1 MAMPGLSTP
10 TRSTEIAVFTN
21 TPYVSRLRPK
31 HRQPRAFLAEAPF
44 LCASA
49 KNRCGLRVDRLFPPP
64 PFRFLHATF
73 AMLRWHGAT
82 FRLHS
87 QTIFGD
93 YIPAFPDT
101 APASRGR
108 AASIPSPTRNLRLL
122 FRAVDAM
129 PPLSILRSAQA
140 DNLRAPP
147 THRGSCHCHSVRR
160 LPFIYR
166 LRRYAR
172 PDMRCADA
180 LTPLRLSANHF
191 THSESAYGLGQGQ
204 VGLLSAV
211 QAPQQKACRSVPTRH
226 LPFALILCRHY
237 EFPPFLWLTYLR
249 YAPHRHHRTSPHQS
263 PRLDKSAPRKSERCR
278 KGQFPRCGNL
288 TFTAAI
294 LPRNRVAPWGCFCI
308 FREGERGQDENKRA
322 RWGVCKATTG
332 ASPRNPQLPHSSVVP
347 SRNPLQIRGFCRTG
361 PARDGKFA

>member
-1 MAMPGLSTP
+1 MPGCRAPSSISHGCHTDSKVPPTRRGRSRLHSKPPARSFHLSSATPVHRPCRAERIYRRRTMAMPGLSTP

-73 AMLRWHGAT
+73 AMLRWHGAPL
-82 FRLHS
+82 RLHS

-140 DNLRAPP
+140 DNLR
-147 THRGSCHCHSVRR
+147 
-160 LPFIYR
+160 
-166 LRRYAR
+166 
-172 PDMRCADA
+172 
-180 LTPLRLSANHF
+180 TPSH
-191 THSESAYGLGQGQ
+191 
-204 VGLLSAV
+204 
-211 QAPQQKACRSVPTRH
+211 P
-226 LPFALILCRHY
+226 
-237 EFPPFLWLTYLR
+237 
-249 YAPHRHHRTSPHQS
+249 
-263 PRLDKSAPRKSERCR
+263 
-278 KGQFPRCGNL
+278 
-288 TFTAAI
+288 
-294 LPRNRVAPWGCFCI
+294 
-308 FREGERGQDENKRA
+308 
-322 RWGVCKATTG
+322 
-332 ASPRNPQLPHSSVVP
+332 
-347 SRNPLQIRGFCRTG
+347 
-361 PARDGKFA
+361 

>member
-1 MAMPGLSTP
+1 MPYCQPRSSHPQRKKPPTLQAPGTFISSIVCDACSSPLQGREDLSPPDDGNARIIDP

-31 HRQPRAFLAEAPF
+31 HRQPRAFLAEAP
-44 LCASA
+44 LLSASA
-49 KNRCGLRVDRLFPPP
+49 KNRCGIRVDRLFPPP

-73 AMLRWHGAT
+73 AMLRWHGAP

-129 PPLSILRSAQA
+129 PPLSILRSARA

-147 THRGSCHCHSVRR
+147 THRGSCHCHSVLR
-160 LPFIYR
+160 LLLYVVCDAMPTPG
-166 LRRYAR
+166 

-180 LTPLRLSANHF
+180 LTPLRQSANHF

-211 QAPQQKACRSVPTRH
+211 QAPQQKACRSVPPRH
-226 LPFALILCRHY
+226 LPFALILCRHS
-237 EFPPFLWLTYLR
+237 EFPPFLWLTHLR
-249 YAPHRHHRTSPHQS
+249 YAPHRHHRTSPS
-263 PRLDKSAPRKSERCR
+263 
-278 KGQFPRCGNL
+278 F
-288 TFTAAI
+288 I
-294 LPRNRVAPWGCFCI
+294 
-308 FREGERGQDENKRA
+308 
-322 RWGVCKATTG
+322 
-332 ASPRNPQLPHSSVVP
+332 P
-347 SRNPLQIRGFCRTG
+347 ST
-361 PARDGKFA
+361 

>member
-1 MAMPGLSTP
+1 MPGAYVCTCGHKLSLTAALSLTPTPPAAPTVSPRFRSAVNPKPPLAIPSRRCRAASFLPPIARMPYCQPRSSHPQRKKPPTFQAPGTFPSFIVCDAGTSPLQGREDYTPPADGNAGIIAP

-31 HRQPRAFLAEAPF
+31 HRQPRAFLAEAS
-44 LCASA
+44 LLSASA

-73 AMLRWHGAT
+73 AALRWHGAL

-129 PPLSILRSAQA
+129 PPLSILRSARA
-140 DNLRAPP
+140 ANLRTPP

-166 LRRYAR
+166 LRRW
-172 PDMRCADA
+172 PQ
-180 LTPLRLSANHF
+180 P
-191 THSESAYGLGQGQ
+191 
-204 VGLLSAV
+204 
-211 QAPQQKACRSVPTRH
+211 QAPMCG
-226 LPFALILCRHY
+226 
-237 EFPPFLWLTYLR
+237 
-249 YAPHRHHRTSPHQS
+249 APMH
-263 PRLDKSAPRKSERCR
+263 
-278 KGQFPRCGNL
+278 
-288 TFTAAI
+288 
-294 LPRNRVAPWGCFCI
+294 
-308 FREGERGQDENKRA
+308 
-322 RWGVCKATTG
+322 
-332 ASPRNPQLPHSSVVP
+332 
-347 SRNPLQIRGFCRTG
+347 
-361 PARDGKFA
+361 